1 MMRAAYCRGYG
12 SPEQVEI
19 VAVAKPTIQPDEV
32 LIRIYAS
39 SVDSAD
45 ARRRSLKAPL
55 VMKPFRRLNLGLRQ
69 LRQPILG
76 SVLAGTIEQVGER
89 VSQWRVGE
97 RVYGTSG
104 GRRFGSHAEYIA
116 LSGDGL
122 IAPMPKQATF
132 EEAVSLVFGGMAA
145 LWFLENMEPIKEQT
159 LLVYGASGAVGSM
172 AVQLAKAMGLH
183 VTGVAGTNNQAF
195 VREVGAERCYDYK
208 KETWLNIHD
217 KYDLVFDAVGK
228 FPKSKAKAMLK
239 PEGKYQ
245 TVGGLSPAKQK
256 LNQLHQLTY
265 WFCRGQIK
273 AVIDRAYALEDIAQ
287 AHAYVDQGHKRG
299 SVIVRL

>member
-104 GRRFGSHAEYIA
+104 GRRF
-116 LSGDGL
+116 
-122 IAPMPKQATF
+122 
-132 EEAVSLVFGGMAA
+132 V
-145 LWFLENMEPIKEQT
+145 
-159 LLVYGASGAVGSM
+159 
-172 AVQLAKAMGLH
+172 
-183 VTGVAGTNNQAF
+183 
-195 VREVGAERCYDYK
+195 
-208 KETWLNIHD
+208 
-217 KYDLVFDAVGK
+217 
-228 FPKSKAKAMLK
+228 
-239 PEGKYQ
+239 
-245 TVGGLSPAKQK
+245 
-256 LNQLHQLTY
+256 
-265 WFCRGQIK
+265 
-273 AVIDRAYALEDIAQ
+273 
-287 AHAYVDQGHKRG
+287 
-299 SVIVRL
+299 

>member
-1 MMRAAYCRGYG
+1 
-12 SPEQVEI
+12 
-19 VAVAKPTIQPDEV
+19 
-32 LIRIYAS
+32 
-39 SVDSAD
+39 
-45 ARRRSLKAPL
+45 
-55 VMKPFRRLNLGLRQ
+55 
-69 LRQPILG
+69 
-76 SVLAGTIEQVGER
+76 
-89 VSQWRVGE
+89 
-97 RVYGTSG
+97 
-104 GRRFGSHAEYIA
+104 
-116 LSGDGL
+116 
-122 IAPMPKQATF
+122 MPKQATF

-217 KYDLVFDAVGK
+217 KYDLVFDALGK

-299 SVIVRL
+299 VSLSDFDHGLIGGA